1 MGFGGEH
8 MEQLGVASTG
18 LALTASSKIAASR
31 DEQSSEDDDKDG
43 GEASRERCPVYV
55 NEAETVIGLVEADI
69 RGLVGLVRLN
79 MERGLV

>member
-1 MGFGGEH
+1 

-18 LALTASSKIAASR
+18 LALTASPKIAASR
-31 DEQSSEDDDKDG
+31 DEQPSEDGDKDG
-43 GEASRERCPVYV
+43 GEASRERCPVVV

-69 RGLVGLVRLN
+69 RGFVGLVRLN